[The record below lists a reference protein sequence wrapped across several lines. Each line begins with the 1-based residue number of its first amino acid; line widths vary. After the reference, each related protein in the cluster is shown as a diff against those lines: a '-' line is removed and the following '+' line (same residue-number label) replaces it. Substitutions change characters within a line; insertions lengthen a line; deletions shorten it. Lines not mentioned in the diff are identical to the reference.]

1 MKKSFKTI
9 FNKKSITC
17 LFGIG
22 VLYGNYK
29 YKQDFL
35 GSNSFLKQNE
45 LFADKKNQI
54 KDSFI
59 YDPLWRSKIRKPISE
74 DISQNYPHKKLDI
87 CLIAGSGNHGLAE
100 EVADRLSLPLSKSSV
115 TKNEDGELG
124 IKLTINP
131 EGKELFLIQAIC
143 PPVNDKL
150 AELLFTIAEAK
161 RLGATKVNVIIPY
174 LGYSKK
180 NTSLDH
186 KSPIQSADIS
196 KMLEIAGADYIA
208 TVELHSSQIEGFY
221 NIPIDNIPS
230 SVVLSEYLYN
240 SNLFQNFNNL
250 LVVSPDVNG
259 VKRAKTLA
267 DSLAKKTG
275 IPINMAFSSIEE
287 PDSRLT
293 NKSGMD
299 LNDCSKKNIVVGNV
313 EGYDCLIVDDLVKSG
328 RTIISCAEELKKKG
342 AKKVIAFVTHCML
355 NLYNSYFYFIGLADD
370 AVLAKIDKSV
380 IERIIVTNTTNYIN
394 CSKKLNEI
402 SVGPLIAEI
411 IRRQYLNESLSDISF
426 H

>member
-1 MKKSFKTI
+1 MKKSFKLIFKRNFVKLVGIGFLFGSYNYKSNYLGSI
-9 FNKKSITC
+9 FN
-17 LFGIG
+17 LNG
-22 VLYGNYK
+22 
-29 YKQDFL
+29 
-35 GSNSFLKQNE
+35 NE
-45 LFADKKNQI
+45 LLAGGKNNQI

-74 DISQNYPHKKLDI
+74 DISQNYPNKKLDI

-100 EVADRLSLPLSKSSV
+100 EVADRLSLPLSKANV

-124 IKLTINP
+124 VKLMINP
-131 EGKELFLIQAIC
+131 EGKELFVIQAVC

-150 AELLFTIAEAK
+150 AELLFLIAEAK
-161 RLGATKVNVIIPY
+161 RCGATKVNVIIPY

-221 NIPIDNIPS
+221 NIPIDNIQS

-275 IPINMAFSSIEE
+275 IPINMAFTSIEE
-287 PDSRLT
+287 PDS
-293 NKSGMD
+293 KKISSSHD

-342 AKKVIAFVTHCML
+342 AKKVVAFVTHC
-355 NLYNSYFYFIGLADD
+355 
-370 AVLAKIDKSV
+370 KIF
-380 IERIIVTNTTNYIN
+380 N
-394 CSKKLNEI
+394 
-402 SVGPLIAEI
+402 
-411 IRRQYLNESLSDISF
+411 Q
-426 H
+426 